1 MLFYPAALPLST
13 STLNRMAGLIRTH
26 RKTIGSRWR
35 VLDPG
40 TQALLTLAY
49 LRKGEA
55 LRSLAAG
62 FGISAATA
70 WRRTRETILLLA
82 ARAPGIRDALQ
93 HAQRSGAAYV
103 ILDGTLVHIDRNQID
118 QPFYSGKL
126 KRHGMNL
133 QAVAD
138 ARGNL
143 LWVSGAI
150 RGSIHDTKAARI
162 WQIPRLLR
170 EHDLFA
176 LGDKGYDGLDR
187 DLVITPFKGK
197 GKPEWQKEYNRLHAR
212 LRGPGERMFA
222 QLKKWSIF
230 AQLRCDPAWTTHI
243 AKALQ
248 VLNDYE
254 RSAG

>member
-13 STLNRMAGLIRTH
+13 STLNRVASLIRSH
-26 RKTIGSRWR
+26 RRAIGSRWR
-35 VLDPG
+35 ALDPG
-40 TQALLTLAY
+40 TQALLTLAC

-55 LRSLAAG
+55 LRDLAAG

-70 WRRTRETILLLA
+70 WRRTRETISLLA
-82 ARAPGIRDALQ
+82 ARAPGIRDALR
-93 HAQRSGAAYV
+93 HAKGSGAAFV
-103 ILDGTLVHIDRNQID
+103 IPDGTLIHIDRNQID
-118 QPFYSGKL
+118 RPFYSGKP

-133 QAVAD
+133 QAIAD

-162 WQIPRLLR
+162 WLIPRLLS
-170 EHDLFA
+170 EHGLFA
-176 LGDKGYDGLDR
+176 LGDKGYDGLDH
-187 DLVITPFKGK
+187 DLVITPIKGK
-197 GKPEWQKEYNRLHAR
+197 DKPEWQKECNRLHAR

-222 QLKKWSIF
+222 RLKTWSILD
-230 AQLRCDPAWTTHI
+230 QVRCDPNQVTQL
-243 AKALQ
+243 AKAVQ

-254 RSAG
+254 HQSS

>member
-13 STLNRMAGLIRTH
+13 STLNRVAALIRAH
-26 RKTIGSRWR
+26 RRTIGSRWR

-49 LRKGEA
+49 LRKGERFA
-55 LRSLAAG
+55 DLAAS

-70 WRRTRETILLLA
+70 WRRTRETIRLLA
-82 ARAPGIRDALQ
+82 ARAPSIRDALR
-93 HAQRSGAAYV
+93 HAKRTGAAFV
-103 ILDGTLVHIDRNQID
+103 ILDGTLVRIDRNAID
-118 QPFYSGKL
+118 RPFYSGKH

-133 QAVAD
+133 QAIAD

-143 LWVSGAI
+143 LWISGAI

-162 WQIPRLLR
+162 WLLPRLLS
-170 EHDLFA
+170 EYGLFA
-176 LGDKGYDGLDR
+176 LGDKGYDGLDHDMVVTPIKGR
-187 DLVITPFKGK
+187 D
-197 GKPEWQKEYNRLHAR
+197 KPEWQKEYNRLHAR

-222 QLKKWSIF
+222 QLKAWSVLD
-230 AQLRCDPAWTTHI
+230 QVRCDPHQVTQI
-243 AKALQ
+243 AKAIQ

-254 RSAG
+254 RPST

>member
-1 MLFYPAALPLST
+1 MASPRPRHPSPARPRSPAQGR
-13 STLNRMAGLIRTH
+13 TLR
-26 RKTIGSRWR
+26 
-35 VLDPG
+35 D
-40 TQALLTLAY
+40 
-49 LRKGEA
+49 
-55 LRSLAAG
+55 LAAS

-82 ARAPGIRDALQ
+82 AHAPGIRDALQ
-93 HAQRSGAAYV
+93 HAKRSGAAFV
-103 ILDGTLVHIDRNQID
+103 ILDGTLVGIDRNQID
-118 QPFYSGKL
+118 RPFYSGKH

-133 QAVAD
+133 QAIAD

-170 EHDLFA
+170 EHGLFA
-176 LGDKGYDGLDR
+176 LGDKGYEGLDR
-187 DLVITPFKGK
+187 DLVVTPFRGK
-197 GKPEWQKEYNRLHAR
+197 GRPEWQQECNRLHAQ

-222 QLKKWSIF
+222 QLKKWAIF
-230 AQLRCDPAWTTHI
+230 DQLRCDPAWATHI

-248 VLNDYE
+248 VLNDHE
-254 RSAG
+254 HSAS